1 MHAIYRIFE
10 YSADQNKQYIKSHDT
25 INLRGSK
32 TSNLKKAGWFTAAL
46 GSITLAWV
54 AQLTLYDMITWGKD
68 ITRIFFSSRT
78 DEYMFPTLG
87 IDMRVIHYFLIGLT
101 LLLGSVGLLRIRRCP
116 HHFGYYAS
124 QPKKDVMPKTCL
136 FCKKVAE
143 CVSGTPQKQKTPTKP
158 AAKKEK
164 DPPECPHQFGYL
176 SSLPNDQAV
185 PQECTKCQKLVE
197 CRNLV

>member
-10 YSADQNKQYIKSHDT
+10 YSANQNKQYIKSHDT

-101 LLLGSVGLLRIRRCP
+101 LLLIGLVTHFRSRSKCP
-116 HHFGYYAS
+116 YHFGYLA
-124 QPKKDVMPKTCL
+124 
-136 FCKKVAE
+136 
-143 CVSGTPQKQKTPTKP
+143 
-158 AAKKEK
+158 
-164 DPPECPHQFGYL
+164 
-176 SSLPNDQAV
+176 SLPKNTPI
-185 PQECTKCQKLVE
+185 PQECLSCKRVDCIEGAYEQ
-197 CRNLV
+197 